1 MTTNTVTTTMTD
13 ISLAR
18 LVPCPANVRRTG
30 ATSGVD
36 ALAASIQAH
45 GLLQSLV
52 VRPKLD
58 SDGQATDR
66 YEVVAGGRRLA
77 ALRLLAKQK
86 RITKGTAIPCRVL
99 DTDATDSTEA
109 SLAENIVRQD
119 MHPADQF
126 EAFHALY
133 QGGIGIE
140 DIGARF
146 GVSAH
151 TVRQRLRLASVSPA
165 LIQAYRDEELTLDHL
180 TAFGVTEDQEAQE
193 RVFRQLQSWQRNPD
207 TIRRLLTHALIPAT
221 DRKVLFVGLDT
232 YTAAGGTVQRD
243 LFSEDRGG
251 WITDAALLEQLVV
264 QRMEREAEAIRAE
277 GWRWVGI
284 GQEAQAAAWNLRRV
298 WPDKVA
304 LSAEDEARRSELA
317 DHHDQIAEEHN
328 GSGDDL
334 PDDVAGELD
343 RIEAELADLEAR
355 EQAWQSQDVAIGG
368 VILTI
373 AVNGSLRIERG
384 YVRSEDEPTLG
395 PVTPAQEDRE
405 AEDGTT
411 EEERGNIVTPFRPA
425 PEPEDKAPA
434 LSATLLAELEAHR
447 TAGLQAALAW
457 QPGLAL
463 RVLVHALATDALYS
477 RYGET
482 VLALH
487 TYPPALATACPGIA
501 DSPARQILCETE
513 DAWRT
518 RLPHE
523 HRAFWGWL
531 QEQEVP
537 TLLSLMAV
545 CVARA
550 TNAGPRTWTA
560 PEGSQCIAAQVAK
573 AAGLDNADELD
584 RDQGQLSWPGAE
596 GVDRGRG
603 ARGRGNAGGRADRR
617 QQEGGHGCR
626 RRAVAGRNRLASIH
640 PARSRGLWRRRE
652 SDHPAHTHGCR
663 VAPFRSFIFLR
674 AVLNGVA
681 RSCVATIATKQSTL
695 SVAINRKRIKE
706 NL

>member
-1 MTTNTVTTTMTD
+1 MTTNTVTTTTTD
-13 ISLAR
+13 ISLAK
-18 LVPCPANVRRTG
+18 LIPCPANVRRTG
-30 ATSGVD
+30 AGLGID

-58 SDGQATDR
+58 GEGQASDR

-77 ALRLLAKQK
+77 ALKVLAKQK

-99 DTDATDSTEA
+99 DADGVDGAEA
-109 SLAENIVRQD
+109 SLAENVVRQD

-126 EAFHALY
+126 EAFHGLH
-133 QGGIGIE
+133 QGGMGVE
-140 DIGARF
+140 DIAARF

-180 TAFGVTEDQEAQE
+180 TAFGVTKDQEAQE
-193 RVFRQLQSWQRNPD
+193 RVFGQLQTWQRNPD
-207 TIRRLLTHALIPAT
+207 TVRRLLTHALIPAT
-221 DRKVLFVGLDT
+221 DRKALFVGMEA

-251 WITDAALLEQLVV
+251 WVTDAALLERLVGE
-264 QRMEREAEAIRAE
+264 RMEREAEAIRAE
-277 GWRWVGI
+277 GWRWIGI

-304 LSAEDEARRSELA
+304 LSAEDDARRSELA
-317 DHHDQIAEEHN
+317 ARHDEIAEEHN

-334 PDDVAGELD
+334 PEDVAAELD
-343 RIEAELADLEAR
+343 RIEAELTELEAR
-355 EQAWQSQDVAIGG
+355 EEAWQPEDVAIGG

-373 AVNGSLRIERG
+373 AVDGGLRIDRG
-384 YVRSEDEPTLG
+384 YVRAEDEPKPE
-395 PVTPAQEDRE
+395 PVTPAQDDE
-405 AEDGTT
+405 AQEGTEVGDGTPK
-411 EEERGNIVTPFRPA
+411 EESGSTVTPFHPA

-457 QPGLAL
+457 QPELAL
-463 RVLVHALATDALYS
+463 RVMVHALATDALYS

-487 TYPPALATACPGIA
+487 TYPPALAAACPGIA
-501 DSPARQILCETE
+501 DSPARQTLCETE

-518 RLPHE
+518 RLPRE
-523 HRAFWGWL
+523 HGAFWGWL
-531 QEQEVP
+531 QDQDVP

-550 TNAGPRTWTA
+550 TNAGVRTWTT
-560 PEGSQCIAAQVAK
+560 PEGSQCIAAQVATASGLDMRK
-573 AAGLDNADELD
+573 CWTATKDSYLGRVPKALIVEAVREGARARAAGQIAGSKKEVMVADAE
-584 RDQGQLSWPGAE
+584 QLLTGTGW
-596 GVDRGRG
+596 
-603 ARGRGNAGGRADRR
+603 
-617 QQEGGHGCR
+617 
-626 RRAVAGRNRLASIH
+626 LL
-640 PARSRGLWRRRE
+640 RSSAL
-652 SDHPAHTHGCR
+652 
-663 VAPFRSFIFLR
+663 
-674 AVLNGVA
+674 
-681 RSCVATIATKQSTL
+681 
-695 SVAINRKRIKE
+695 RKRVIPWT
-706 NL
+706 LATPTA

>member
-1 MTTNTVTTTMTD
+1 MTTNTVTTTTTD
-13 ISLAR
+13 ISLAK
-18 LVPCPANVRRTG
+18 LIPCPVNVRRTG
-30 ATSGVD
+30 AGAGIE

-58 SDGQATDR
+58 GEGHASDR

-77 ALRLLAKQK
+77 ALKLLAKQK
-86 RITKGTAIPCRVL
+86 RITKSIPVPCRVL
-99 DTDATDSTEA
+99 DADGVDGAEA

-126 EAFHALY
+126 EAFSALH

-140 DIGARF
+140 DIAARF

-180 TAFGVTEDQEAQE
+180 TAFGVTGDQEAQDQ
-193 RVFRQLQSWQRNPD
+193 VFGQLQTWQRTPD

-221 DRKVLFVGLDT
+221 DRKAIFVGQDA

-251 WITDAALLEQLVV
+251 WITDAALLERLVAE
-264 QRMEREAEAIRAE
+264 RMEREAEAMRAE

-304 LSAEDEARRSELA
+304 LSAEDAARRSELA
-317 DHHDQIAEEHN
+317 ARHDEIAEEHN

-334 PDDVAGELD
+334 PEGVAAELD
-343 RIEAELADLEAR
+343 RIETELAGFEAK
-355 EQAWQSQDVAIGG
+355 EEAWQPEHVAIGG

-373 AVNGSLRIERG
+373 AVDGSLRIDRG
-384 YVRSEDEPTLG
+384 YVRAADEPMTE
-395 PVTPAQEDRE
+395 PVTSAHDDE
-405 AEDGTT
+405 AHDGAETADGEID
-411 EEERGNIVTPFRPA
+411 EEESSGTVTPFRPA
-425 PEPEDKAPA
+425 PEPGDKA
-434 LSATLLAELEAHR
+434 SAPSAILLAELEAHR

-457 QPGLAL
+457 QPELAL
-463 RVLVHALATDALYS
+463 RVMVHALATDALYS

-482 VLALH
+482 ILALH
-487 TYPPALATACPGIA
+487 AYPPALAAACPGIA
-501 DSPARQILCETE
+501 DSPARQTMDEAE

-518 RLPHE
+518 RLPRE
-523 HRAFWGWL
+523 HGAFWGWL
-531 QEQEVP
+531 QDQDVP

-550 TNAGPRTWTA
+550 TNAGPRTWTT
-560 PEGSQCIAAQVAK
+560 PEGSQCIAAQVAM
-573 AAGLDNADELD
+573 AAGLDMRTSWTVTRDSYLGRVPKALIVEAVREGAGVRAAGQIAGSKKEVMVADAE
-584 RDQGQLSWPGAE
+584 QLL
-596 GVDRGRG
+596 
-603 ARGRGNAGGRADRR
+603 AGTGWLPSIL
-617 QQEGGHGCR
+617 
-626 RRAVAGRNRLASIH
+626 RLAEASY
-640 PARSRGLWRRRE
+640 PVDS
-652 SDHPAHTHGCR
+652 SDTD
-663 VAPFRSFIFLR
+663 SL
-674 AVLNGVA
+674 
-681 RSCVATIATKQSTL
+681 TIPPMPMA
-695 SVAINRKRIKE
+695 AE
-706 NL
+706 